1 MQTSPTNTWNPR
13 NKIKKI
19 KLGRHEIRSE
29 KLRMTSG
36 EETFPAFLPLN
47 TICLFLSLRYYRE
60 GEAMAEEK
68 GGDKIRRQVMT
79 GMRVD
84 LLLLFGI

>member
-1 MQTSPTNTWNPR
+1 
-13 NKIKKI
+13 
-19 KLGRHEIRSE
+19 
-29 KLRMTSG
+29 MTSG

-47 TICLFLSLRYYRE
+47 TICFFLPLRYYRE